1 MSVTLP
7 AMAIIG
13 TGKMGG
19 AILDG
24 VLQPGVSAQSLR
36 VTTQSDQSA
45 ELLRGRGL
53 TAASLDVEPDANAW
67 AVAGAKIVI
76 IAVKPAKVVE
86 AITSVSHVLD
96 KDAVVVSVAAGITTE
111 AMEKVTSNPVIR
123 AMPNTPTQIGQGVTG
138 LAAGSRVSD
147 DQVVEV
153 EKIFGLLGDVVVVP
167 EGQMNAL
174 SAISG
179 SGPAYLFYI
188 AEKLMDVATS
198 HGFTKD
204 QANVMVQGTLLG
216 AAALLDKSGDSPAAL
231 RQAVTSPGGTTEQA
245 IAQFDDADLGGI
257 LSDAIDR
264 AIAKAEEMGRS

>member
-24 VLQPGVSAQSLR
+24 VLQPGVTVTSLR
-36 VTTQSDQSA
+36 VTTQSDDSA
-45 ELLRGRGL
+45 EVLRTRGL
-53 TAASLDVEPDANAW
+53 TAASLDIEPDANAW

-76 IAVKPAKVVE
+76 IAVKPARVID
-86 AITSVSHVLD
+86 AIRSVTHVLE

-111 AMEKVTSNPVIR
+111 VMEKATSNPVVR

-138 LAAGSRVSD
+138 LAAGSRASD
-147 DQVVEV
+147 EQVAEIERV
-153 EKIFGLLGDVVVVP
+153 FGLLGQVVVLP
-167 EGQMNAL
+167 EEQMNAL

-188 AEKLMDVATS
+188 AEKLIDVATS
-198 HGFTKD
+198 HGFTAD
-204 QANVMVQGTLLG
+204 QASVMVHGTLLG
-216 AAALLDKSGDSPAAL
+216 AAALLDQSGDTPAAL
-231 RQAVTSPGGTTEQA
+231 RSAVTSPGGTTEQA
-245 IAQFDDADLGGI
+245 IAEFDEAGLGGI
-257 LSDAIDR
+257 LADAIER
-264 AIAKAEEMGRS
+264 AIARAEEMGRC

>member
-7 AMAIIG
+7 SLAIIG

-24 VLQPGVSAQSLR
+24 VLQPGVSATSVR

-45 ELLRGRGL
+45 HLLRSRGL

-76 IAVKPAKVVE
+76 IAVKPAKVLDTI
-86 AITSVSHVLD
+86 ASIAHVLEN
-96 KDAVVVSVAAGITTE
+96 DAVVVSVAAGITTE
-111 AMEKVTSNPVIR
+111 AMEKVTSHPVVR

-147 DQVVEV
+147 DQLAEV
-153 EKIFGLLGDVVVVP
+153 EKVFGLLGHAVVVP
-167 EGQMNAL
+167 EHRINVLG
-174 SAISG
+174 AISG

-188 AEKLMDVATS
+188 AEKLMDIATS
-198 HGFTKD
+198 KGFSPE
-204 QANVMVQGTLLG
+204 QAEVMVQGTLLG
-216 AAALLDKSGDSPAAL
+216 AAALLDQSGDSPAEL
-231 RQAVTSPGGTTEQA
+231 RAAVTSPGGTTEQA
-245 IAQFDDADLGGI
+245 IAQFDEASLGGI
-257 LSDAIDR
+257 LSDAINR
-264 AIAKAEEMGRS
+264 AIARSEEMGRS

>member
-24 VLQPGVSAQSLR
+24 VLQPGVNAQSLR

-45 ELLRGRGL
+45 ELLRSRGL
-53 TAASLDVEPDANAW
+53 TAASLDVEPEANAW

-76 IAVKPAKVVE
+76 IAVKPARVID

-111 AMEKVTSNPVIR
+111 AMEKVTSNPVVR

-138 LAAGSRVSD
+138 LAKGSRVSN
-147 DQVVEV
+147 DQIAEV
-153 EKIFGLLGDVVVVP
+153 EKVFGLLGHVVVVP
-167 EGQMNAL
+167 EDQINAL

-179 SGPAYLFYI
+179 SGPAYVFYI
-188 AEKLMDVATS
+188 AEKLIDVATS
-198 HGFTKD
+198 HGFSTE

-216 AAALLDKSGDSPAAL
+216 AAALLDQSGDTPAAL
-231 RQAVTSPGGTTEQA
+231 RAAVTSPGGTTEQA
-245 IAQFDDADLGGI
+245 IAQFDQGDLGGL
-257 LSDAIDR
+257 LSQAIDR
-264 AIAKAEEMGRS
+264 AIAKAEEMGRN

>member
-24 VLQPGVSAQSLR
+24 VLQPGVRTQSLR

-45 ELLRGRGL
+45 DLLRRRGL

-67 AVAGAKIVI
+67 AVAGAKLVIV
-76 IAVKPAKVVE
+76 AVKPARVLE
-86 AITSVSHVLD
+86 AITSVAHVLE
-96 KDAVVVSVAAGITTE
+96 KDAVVVSVAAGITTQG
-111 AMEKVTSNPVIR
+111 METVTANPVVR

-138 LAAGSRVSD
+138 LAAGSRVR
-147 DQVVEV
+147 DQQMSEV
-153 EKIFGLLGDVVVVP
+153 EKVFALLGHVVVVP
-167 EGQMNAL
+167 EGKMNAL
-174 SAISG
+174 SALSG

-188 AEKLMDVATS
+188 AEKLVDVATS
-198 HGFTKD
+198 HGFTKE
-204 QANVMVQGTLLG
+204 QADLMVQGTLLG
-216 AAALLDKSGDSPAAL
+216 AAALLDQAGDSPAAL
-231 RQAVTSPGGTTEQA
+231 RAEVTSPGGTTEQA
-245 IAQFDDADLGGI
+245 IAHFDESNLGAI

-264 AIAKAEEMGRS
+264 AIAKAEELGRS

>member
-45 ELLRGRGL
+45 QLLRGRGL
-53 TAASLDVEPDANAW
+53 AAASLDVEPEANAW
-67 AVAGAKIVI
+67 AVAGAQMVI
-76 IAVKPAKVVE
+76 IAVKPARVLD
-86 AITSVSHVLD
+86 AITSVAHVLE
-96 KDAVVVSVAAGITTE
+96 KDAVVVSVAAGITTD

-138 LAAGSRVSD
+138 LAAGSRVSA
-147 DQVVEV
+147 DQVAEAERV
-153 EKIFGLLGDVVVVP
+153 FSLLGSVVVVP
-167 EGQMNAL
+167 EEHMNAL

-198 HGFTKD
+198 HGFSEE
-204 QANVMVQGTLLG
+204 QAEVMVQGTLLG
-216 AAALLDKSGDSPAAL
+216 AAALLDQSGDTPAAL
-231 RQAVTSPGGTTEQA
+231 RAAVTSPGGTTEQA
-245 IAQFDDADLGGI
+245 IATFDEAGLGQI
-257 LSDAIDR
+257 LADAIDR

>member
-24 VLQPGVSAQSLR
+24 VLQPGVRTQSLR

-45 ELLRGRGL
+45 DLLRRRGL

-67 AVAGAKIVI
+67 AVAGAKLVIV
-76 IAVKPAKVVE
+76 AVKPARVLE
-86 AITSVSHVLD
+86 AITSVAHVLE
-96 KDAVVVSVAAGITTE
+96 KDAVVVSVAAGITTQG
-111 AMEKVTSNPVIR
+111 METVTSNPVVR

-147 DQVVEV
+147 QQMSEV
-153 EKIFGLLGDVVVVP
+153 EKVFALLGHVVVVP
-167 EGQMNAL
+167 EGKMNAL
-174 SAISG
+174 SALSG

-188 AEKLMDVATS
+188 AEKLVDVATS
-198 HGFTKD
+198 HGFTKE
-204 QANVMVQGTLLG
+204 QADLMVQGTLLG
-216 AAALLDKSGDSPAAL
+216 AAALLDQAGDSPAAL
-231 RQAVTSPGGTTEQA
+231 RAEVTSPGGTTEQA
-245 IAQFDDADLGGI
+245 IAHFDESNLGAI

-264 AIAKAEEMGRS
+264 AIAKAEELGRS

>member
-24 VLQPGVSAQSLR
+24 VLQPGVSRETLR
-36 VTTQSDQSA
+36 VTTQSDESA
-45 ELLRGRGL
+45 ELLRSRGL
-53 TAASLDVEPDANAW
+53 TAASLDSEPEANAW

-76 IAVKPAKVVE
+76 VAVKPGKVLD
-86 AITSVSHVLD
+86 AITSIAHVLD

-111 AMEKVTSNPVIR
+111 AMENVTSNPVVR

-147 DQVVEV
+147 DQVAQVERV
-153 EKIFGLLGDVVVVP
+153 FGLLGNVVVVP
-167 EGQMNAL
+167 EEQINAL

-179 SGPAYLFYI
+179 SGPAYVFYI
-188 AEKLMDVATS
+188 AEKLIDVAAS
-198 HGFTKD
+198 HGFSAE

-216 AAALLDKSGDSPAAL
+216 AAALLDQSGDTPAAL
-231 RQAVTSPGGTTEQA
+231 RAAVTSPGGTTEQA
-245 IAQFDDADLGGI
+245 IAQFDEAGLGRI
-257 LSDAIDR
+257 FADAIAR
-264 AIAKAEEMGRS
+264 AIARAEEMGRN

>member
-45 ELLRGRGL
+45 QLLRGRGL
-53 TAASLDVEPDANAW
+53 TAASLDVEPEANAW
-67 AVAGAKIVI
+67 AVAGAKMVI
-76 IAVKPAKVVE
+76 IAVKPARVLE
-86 AITSVSHVLD
+86 AITSVAHVLE

-111 AMEKVTSNPVIR
+111 AMEKVTSNPVVR

-138 LAAGSRVSD
+138 LAAGSRVSA
-147 DQVVEV
+147 DQVAEV
-153 EKIFGLLGDVVVVP
+153 ERVFGLLGNVVVVP
-167 EGQMNAL
+167 EERMNAL

-179 SGPAYLFYI
+179 SGPAYLFYL

-198 HGFTKD
+198 HGFSQE
-204 QANVMVQGTLLG
+204 QAEVMVQGTLLG
-216 AAALLDKSGDSPAAL
+216 AAALLDQSGDSPVAL
-231 RQAVTSPGGTTEQA
+231 RAAVTSPGGTTQQA
-245 IAQFDDADLGGI
+245 ISHFDEAGLGGI
-257 LSDAIDR
+257 FADAIAR

>member
-24 VLQPGVSAQSLR
+24 VLQPGVSCESLR

-45 ELLRGRGL
+45 ELLRSRGL
-53 TAASLDVEPDANAW
+53 TAASLDIEPEANAW

-76 IAVKPAKVVE
+76 IAVKPAKVLD
-86 AITSVSHVLD
+86 AITSVAHVLD

-111 AMEKVTSNPVIR
+111 AMEKVTSNPVVR

-138 LAAGSRVSD
+138 LAAGSRASD
-147 DQVVEV
+147 DHVASVERV
-153 EKIFGLLGDVVVVP
+153 FGLLGHVVVVP
-167 EGQMNAL
+167 EEQINAL

-179 SGPAYLFYI
+179 SGPAYVFYI
-188 AEKLMDVATS
+188 AEKLIDVATS
-198 HGFTKD
+198 HGFSTE

-216 AAALLDKSGDSPAAL
+216 AAALLDQSGDTPATL
-231 RQAVTSPGGTTEQA
+231 RAAVTSPGGTTEQA
-245 IAQFDDADLGGI
+245 IAQFDESGLGG
-257 LSDAIDR
+257 LLADAIDR
-264 AIAKAEEMGRS
+264 AIARAEEMGRN

>member
-7 AMAIIG
+7 SMAIIG

-24 VLQPGVSAQSLR
+24 VLQPGVNTESLR

-53 TAASLDVEPDANAW
+53 TAASIDVEPDANAW

-76 IAVKPAKVVE
+76 IAVKPANVLD
-86 AITSVSHVLD
+86 AISSLSHVLD
-96 KDAVVVSVAAGITTE
+96 KDAVVVSVAAGITTD
-111 AMEKVTSNPVIR
+111 AMETVTANPVVR

-138 LAAGSRVSD
+138 LAAGSRATA
-147 DQVVEV
+147 DQVAEV
-153 EKIFGLLGDVVVVP
+153 QKVFGLLGHVVVVP
-167 EGQMNAL
+167 EEQINAL

-179 SGPAYLFYI
+179 SGPAYVFYI

-198 HGFTKD
+198 HGFTTE
-204 QANVMVQGTLLG
+204 QAEVMVQGTLLG
-216 AAALLDKSGDSPAAL
+216 AAALLDQSGDSPATL
-231 RQAVTSPGGTTEQA
+231 RAAVTSPGGTTEQA
-245 IAQFDDADLGGI
+245 IAQFDEAGLGGI

-264 AIAKAEEMGRS
+264 AIARAEEMGRR